1 MRYRSRAGLVLS
13 PGLSNA
19 GNDIKMRQT
28 MLCFTALQPSSGF
41 LAVVAT
47 CHGICVAS
55 VARLR
60 PVGCSLDEAHVAFK
74 QASTAVAAV

>member
-1 MRYRSRAGLVLS
+1 
-13 PGLSNA
+13 
-19 GNDIKMRQT
+19 

-55 VARLR
+55 VARLH